1 MSGEGQ
7 PESFALATPNAL
19 FALRRVLIRT
29 VPCALPP
36 PPAILAPLHPHKKT
50 QASALSF
57 LSSAC
62 SEAEPVTEV
71 YYLASY
77 PPKVWTDGKVRR
89 QALCCAGWASGRACP
104 PTATCPS
111 SLSRAALKTPVQ
123 PQLGSGCFCC
133 PLLRRAPDLFHPVLS
148 LTAGTPTPHLPAP
161 LQGFECVCP
170 EVKCPAEEECPAEEP
185 VVEEEPAALPV
196 PTPIIIIKKKKVKP
210 PAPEPPAP
218 KPKPTAAEA
227 EAAAEAS
234 AEASG
239 ASAAAKAQAA
249 AKAAAGSAAEAEA
262 SASAAASS
270 SGGASSAEAQAAA
283 AAAANAKKVCSRLA
297 GMRVPMLHLPCT
309 HQQAPPVLPALPGQ
323 R

>member
-210 PAPEPPAP
+210 PPHPAGALPAP
-218 KPKPTAAEA
+218 RLRLPPRRLPTPRRYAAGWLGCEYPCSISPAHTNKRLRSCLLFQASAEA
-227 EAAAEAS
+227 EAAA
-234 AEASG
+234 
-239 ASAAAKAQAA
+239 
-249 AKAAAGSAAEAEA
+249 
-262 SASAAASS
+262 SAAAS
-270 SGGASSAEAQAAA
+270 GKNAAA
-283 AAAANAKKVCSRLA
+283 EVSCAPFLGLTWGQGSCRRCTDNKLA
-297 GMRVPMLHLPCT
+297 R
-309 HQQAPPVLPALPGQ
+309 A
-323 R
+323 